1 MIYKIFTN
9 ELNFPVLDE
18 SEKLANKTV
27 VIGLDAG
34 AFSAREIAQ
43 KVRASGGI
51 SVGFSPKTLSP
62 TLASELTL
70 VLFTEETLFSVTG
83 IKPEG
88 EAYTCLALKKAYQ
101 LGVKRAVIFF
111 KKETALADGQ
121 TVSYLSGTNR
131 EEIIRLCVQRLHN
144 GEEIAQ

>member
-62 TLASELTL
+62 TLADELAV
-70 VLFTEETLFSVTG
+70 VLFTDETLFSVTG

-88 EAYTCLALKKAYQ
+88 EAYTCLALKKAYR

-111 KKETALADGQ
+111 ENETVLADGQ
-121 TVSYLSGTNR
+121 TLSYCDETNR
-131 EEIIRLCVQRLHN
+131 EEVIRLCDQRLRL
-144 GEEIAQ
+144 GEKIAQ